1 MSMSVL
7 ATSMRPNTAGRVCGG
22 SLIVCRATY
31 GPRFCGAIA
40 ASATRGSCARLKAR
54 ELPFLLKLRLTA
66 NVKRMI
72 EKLAS
77 TREWADAGQG
87 FEAKES
93 EVRLVGW
100 SRRRRVIVLRRR
112 LKDAVGL
119 GLSDDGGPP
128 QLAFVEIG
136 EAADVYEYSVL
147 VTSLDEDVE
156 AFGQLYRDRGDG
168 ENIFDEMKNQW
179 GWGGYTTHDL
189 ARCRLRGAAACA
201 HLQLVEHLRP
211 ARRSPPPSRGDHQPS
226 PVPDGDR
233 HPHPSCAAND
243 DPRDELARQG
253 RARRPGACG
262 RRRLPAG
269 PGQKCGAVDPPA
281 NMASDLVAR
290 LPGLPQRPPPPRP
303 APPRA
308 KLMQPKREK
317 SLTPKRHIGQL
328 PFLGL
333 WVSLGKREEVA
344 DRCGDFRGVSL
355 QRKVS
360 GVEEPHDRI
369 WHVAF
374 ERLGARGKEERIVL
388 TPHRKKRRPVSA
400 EIILERRVER
410 DIALVVAEQVE
421 LHLIGAGS
429 GHVEIVKRV
438 AVWRNSR
445 RVGNAMCVLPDGR
458 FGLEE
463 GAERLTVLLEASSQ

>member
-1 MSMSVL
+1 MFFYVPCRDRVTERFHIFIVPLDVRRFADLSGMRAAEGRHRRSSQAPRRPSGRRLSTPPSRGCPHLTQPNL
-7 ATSMRPNTAGRVCGG
+7 ALLRLEALAGVGPFARRGELLDHALDVGGQPQLQEKRESSRALSLAHDPLVAEAALRPAKARAKGRPP
-22 SLIVCRATY
+22 
-31 GPRFCGAIA
+31 PRDLWPALLRGDPRLRQRGDHARGLR
-40 ASATRGSCARLKAR
+40 RGSFPVSLEAAADRQRQAHDREARLDAR
-54 ELPFLLKLRLTA
+54 L
-66 NVKRMI
+66 
-72 EKLAS
+72 
-77 TREWADAGQG
+77 G
-87 FEAKES
+87 
-93 EVRLVGW
+93 
-100 SRRRRVIVLRRR
+100 RRRPGLRGEGERGSGGGVEPAAARDRAQVAPEGRRGAWLERRWRPSAARVRSRSAKRR
-112 LKDAVGL
+112 
-119 GLSDDGGPP
+119 
-128 QLAFVEIG
+128 
-136 EAADVYEYSVL
+136 DVYEYSVL

-156 AFGQLYRDRGDG
+156 AFGQLYRDRAT
-168 ENIFDEMKNQW
+168 EKNIFDEMKNQW
-179 GWGGYTTHDL
+179 GWAGYTTHDL
-189 ARCRLRGAAACA
+189 ARCRLAARGACA

-333 WVSLGKREEVA
+333 MLPFRFAHNEA
-344 DRCGDFRGVSL
+344 DAAAFR
-355 QRKVS
+355 R
-360 GVEEPHDRI
+360 
-369 WHVAF
+369 
-374 ERLGARGKEERIVL
+374 
-388 TPHRKKRRPVSA
+388 
-400 EIILERRVER
+400 
-410 DIALVVAEQVE
+410 AL
-421 LHLIGAGS
+421 
-429 GHVEIVKRV
+429 
-438 AVWRNSR
+438 
-445 RVGNAMCVLPDGR
+445 
-458 FGLEE
+458 
-463 GAERLTVLLEASSQ
+463 